1 LILDLI
7 KYFFFLC
14 LILNI
19 WFFFISIRG
28 SLLVRDLGDVLNE
41 KICNKK
47 DFVNTENMATVVA
60 VIPQDDIDK
69 FENNYER
76 ISDNVVPSSAK

>member
-1 LILDLI
+1 VFNF
-7 KYFFFLC
+7 KYLV
-14 LILNI
+14 
-19 WFFFISIRG
+19 FFISIRG

>member
-1 LILDLI
+1 MV
-7 KYFFFLC
+7 
-14 LILNI
+14 
-19 WFFFISIRG
+19 FFISIRG

>member
-1 LILDLI
+1 M
-7 KYFFFLC
+7 C

>member
-1 LILDLI
+1 M
-7 KYFFFLC
+7 
-14 LILNI
+14 
-19 WFFFISIRG
+19 
-28 SLLVRDLGDVLNE
+28 LVRDLGDVLNE